1 MTQKTIHEY
10 YMQRC
15 IELAKNGAG
24 QVAPNPM
31 VGAVVVHNNR
41 IIGQGYH
48 AGFGEPH
55 AEVHAIASVSDKS
68 LLKESTIY
76 VSLEPCAHQ
85 GKTPPCADLIVA
97 HQIPRVVIGMV
108 DPFNKVNG
116 AGIKRLEQA
125 GCDVTTG
132 VLERECWDLNK
143 AFITYHT
150 QQRPYIILKW
160 AQTLDGFIDKKREP
174 GFIQEPNWI
183 TNEVCRSLVH
193 KWRSEVQSI
202 MVGTHTAYIDNPQLN
217 VRVWSGKA
225 PLRIVPDKN
234 LKLDK
239 ELHLFDQ
246 QQATL
251 VLNSVKDAVDGLIE
265 YKTLPFGDAFLRELM
280 KTLYDKGVNSL
291 LVEGGQQL
299 LQSFINKNYWDEARV
314 FTGNVFFN
322 KGTAAPVIKGVVASH
337 QKLRDNILITYLNG

>member
-1 MTQKTIHEY
+1 MTQEFNHEY

-24 QVAPNPM
+24 LVAPNPM
-31 VGAVVVHNNR
+31 VGAVIVHKNR

-55 AEVHAIASVSDKS
+55 AEVHAIDSVKDKA
-68 LLKESTIY
+68 LLPESTLY

-85 GKTPPCADLIVA
+85 GKTPPCADLIA
-97 HQIPRVVIGMV
+97 SKRIPKVVIGMV

-125 GCDVTTG
+125 GCEVTTG
-132 VLERECWDLNK
+132 ILEKECWDLNK

-150 QQRPYIILKW
+150 QKRPYIILKW

-202 MVGTHTAYIDNPQLN
+202 MVGTHTAFIDNPQLN
-217 VRVWSGKA
+217 VRVWSGKT
-225 PLRIVPDKN
+225 PLRIVLDKN

-265 YKTLPFGDAFLRELM
+265 YKTLSFGDALLRELM
-280 KTLYDKGVNSL
+280 KMLYDKGVNSL

-314 FTGNVFFN
+314 FTGNVFF
-322 KGTAAPVIKGVVASH
+322 KQGTAAPVIKGVVASH
-337 QKLRDNILITYLNG
+337 QKLRDNFLITYLNR